1 MRKDSA
7 IKIRPLG
14 QHDYRSVKNLERII
28 VSEYLRFLKE
38 ARQQDDIEPWI
49 TQDYFNYYMRTK
61 ASFIAVVDGKVAGFI
76 LAQPTSYVHS
86 AQREMW
92 LEYIAVLPEL
102 RRKGIGSALISKVLD
117 RARSEKVTVLH
128 TALNP
133 NNDESSKFLEKHG
146 FEIKDWKSAMIRP
159 NRKAASP
166 EPTEVDK

>member
-1 MRKDSA
+1 M
-7 IKIRPLG
+7 IRPLG
-14 QHDYRSVKNLERII
+14 RHDYQSVKNLERII
-28 VSEYLRFLKE
+28 VNEYLEFLRE
-38 ARQQDDIEPWI
+38 TGQQDEIEPWI
-49 TQDYFNYYMRTK
+49 TQDYFNYYMKTK
-61 ASFIAVVDGKVAGFI
+61 ASFVAVVDGTVAGFI

-117 RARSEKVTVLH
+117 HARSQKVTVLH

-146 FEIKDWKSAMIRP
+146 FEVKGWRSAMRKS
-159 NRKAASP
+159 NRKAASA
-166 EPTEVDK
+166 ERTEVDK